1 MPWPNRNYAEWKQE
15 VGQDVAAVLS
25 FLRELDDV
33 EATRESRVRSLAMAR
48 KEALRLV
55 RDVERV
61 GSEVFEIAKDEIDAV
76 RT

>member
-61 GSEVFEIAKDEIDAV
+61 GHEVFEIAKDEIDAV